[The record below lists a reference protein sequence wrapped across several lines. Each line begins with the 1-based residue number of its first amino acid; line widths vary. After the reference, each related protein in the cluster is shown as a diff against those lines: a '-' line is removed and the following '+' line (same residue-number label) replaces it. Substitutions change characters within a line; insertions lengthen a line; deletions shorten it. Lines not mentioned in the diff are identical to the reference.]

1 MKKHLYYV
9 LFACLTGLIMTAC
22 GSDGDD
28 DFIPRKDSGSLKS
41 GMLEVPALKGGSS
54 ILVTHVGTLNDRSG
68 FRGVNYRVE
77 WDTEKASQR
86 WSCYKFYKTISA
98 KNVYRYDADND
109 GSLSPNC
116 QYPNDP
122 DLPAEFR
129 FATGEDPYKSSGYD
143 HGHICPSA
151 DRQAANEANYQTF
164 YITNMQPQNNK
175 FNAGIW
181 SSMETQVRNW
191 TSKFDTLYVVKGGT
205 IDKAEHIYEYVFRNS
220 HQKTRVNNKH
230 IPVPRYFFMAVLGRY
245 NNIFRATAYWI
256 DQSSYSSQTPKDY
269 AINVA
274 ELEQK
279 TGIDFF
285 PNLPDDIEVEVENVS
300 RSQMLNDWY

>member
-1 MKKHLYYV
+1 MKKHYYLLGILCAATLV
-9 LFACLTGLIMTAC
+9 FTAC
-22 GSDGDD
+22 SKDDGGDD
-28 DFIPRKDSGSLKS
+28 NSNNGITSGK
-41 GMLEVPALKGGSS
+41 LEFPALRGGSS
-54 ILVTHVGTLNDRSG
+54 IVVTHTGKLNNSLVGT
-68 FRGVNYRVE
+68 NYSVE
-77 WDTEKASQR
+77 WDTEKSSQR
-86 WSCYKFYKTISA
+86 WSCYKYYKTIIA
-98 KNVYRYDADND
+98 KNVPRYYADND

-205 IDKAEHIYEYVFRNS
+205 IDKAEHIYEYVFKNS

-245 NNIFRATAYWI
+245 NNIFRATGYWI
-256 DQSSYSSQTPKDY
+256 DQSSYSSLTPKDY
-269 AINVA
+269 AVNIT
-274 ELEQK
+274 ELEQR